1 MSAYV
6 LIEIEVLD
14 QELCETYKQ
23 LAPSS
28 IAVYGGRY
36 LARGEDAFPPQLA
49 WPLPH
54 VHQHDDHAW
63 DLLERAVQLTS
74 EEALTVWTA
83 YRIDDKQELAFVRPR
98 SQERRQEDESADPVR

>member
-6 LIEIEVLD
+6 MVEIEVLD
-14 QELCETYKQ
+14 QERYETYKQ

-28 IAVYGGRY
+28 IAVSGGRY
-36 LARGEDAFPPQLA
+36 LARGGDAFPPQLA
-49 WPLPH
+49 GPLPH

-74 EEALTVWTA
+74 EEALTVGTGHHT
-83 YRIDDKQELAFVRPR
+83 DDKQEHAFVRPR
-98 SQERRQEDESADPVR
+98 SQEGRQEDESADPVR